1 MATLHLRLL
10 GPGTL
15 SLDDAPVRP
24 HSAKA
29 LALLAFLVLEPG
41 RPHGREKLAALL
53 WGGQPE
59 RSARQGLRQA
69 LHSLRSLA
77 RGALDDRLVA
87 DRDSVAFAPGPG
99 IDVDALHFLE
109 DVRSTDPE
117 RWRAAAERYRAPL
130 LDGRTIGDADE
141 FEQWLAGTR
150 DRLHALALQNLDR
163 LAAHHASRAEL
174 DAALACA
181 HALRDLDPESEA
193 ARRHLARIRV
203 ARDRGNLPTGEPPTR
218 DGSRPDALA
227 NAAHENAARENL
239 ASTSDDPPRASR
251 SPPTPAVPPAPV
263 DAEPYVR
270 AALAAERVHAFSQAA
285 DLYDRALRVLER
297 CVPAAPERRCEV
309 LLHKESMLERLGRR
323 AEQVETI
330 ERALSIA
337 TQLHD
342 GTRLASVL
350 LRKAGACA
358 YLGHHAD
365 ALRAAERAL
374 AICRD
379 VGDAPGEAEA
389 LRELGFVHWQAN
401 DAASALTHAR
411 EALALHRRLGDVTGE
426 ASALHNL
433 AEIHRALGSPR
444 QALDL
449 YEQALRLHWSVGNHE
464 GEILTLFGV
473 ANTLWQAGDVEGAM
487 GRYGDALAL
496 SERHGERTMQTRTL
510 HALATRHAVQGDLD
524 DALRL
529 MQRAIDVD
537 RAIGYAHGLGHD
549 LVELARIHAER
560 GERAQAQAALTEATV
575 WFGFTENQD
584 ALRATRAWI
593 DAGASGMPP
602 IAPASAA
609 WPGVKSHVTLGEGK
623 VYCAFESPGACGA
636 PRQTAP

>member
-15 SLDDAPVRP
+15 SLDNAPVRP
-24 HSAKA
+24 HSVKA
-29 LALLAFLVLEPG
+29 LALLAFLALEPG

-69 LHSLRSLA
+69 LHSLKSLA
-77 RGALDDRLVA
+77 RGALDDRLVS
-87 DRDSVAFAPGPG
+87 DRDSVAFTPGPG
-99 IDVDALHFLE
+99 VDVDALRFL
-109 DVRSTDPE
+109 DAARSTDPE
-117 RWRAAAERYRAPL
+117 RWHDAAERYRAPL

-141 FEQWLAGTR
+141 FEQWLASTR

-163 LAAHHASRAEL
+163 LAAHHTARAEW

-193 ARRHLARIRV
+193 ARRHLARVR
-203 ARDRGNLPTGEPPTR
+203 ATRDRGDLAPSEPAAR
-218 DGSRPDALA
+218 DASRPDALA
-227 NAAHENAARENL
+227 NAAHENVS
-239 ASTSDDPPRASR
+239 STTDDPPRASR
-251 SPPTPAVPPAPV
+251 SPPAPAALPAPL

-285 DLYDRALRVLER
+285 DLYDRALRLLER
-297 CVPAAPERRCEV
+297 CAPAAPERRCEV
-309 LLHKESMLERLGRR
+309 LLRKESMLERLGRR

-330 ERALSIA
+330 DRALSIA
-337 TQLHD
+337 AQLHD
-342 GTRLASVL
+342 STRLASVL

-358 YLGHHAD
+358 YLGNFAG

-433 AEIHRALGSPR
+433 AEIHRELGSPR
-444 QALDL
+444 QAFDL
-449 YEQALRLHWSVGNHE
+449 YEQALRLHWAAGNHE

-473 ANTLWQAGDVEGAM
+473 ANALWQAGDVEGAM
-487 GRYGDALAL
+487 RRYGDALAL
-496 SERHGERTMQTRTL
+496 SERHGERTMQTRAL
-510 HALATRHAVQGDLD
+510 HALATRHAAQRDLD
-524 DALRL
+524 AALRL

-575 WFGFTENQD
+575 WFGFTENHD

-593 DAGASGMPP
+593 DAGASGTPP
-602 IAPASAA
+602 IATASAA